1 MGLAPSGSPARE
13 RDDRAV
19 SDDELT
25 GMVLEDAT
33 EKMQKAVSHA
43 RHEFSTIRTGRA
55 NSALIEKLN
64 VDYYGTDVPLQQLAS
79 FSVPEARMLVVAPFD
94 KNAMAAIEK
103 AIRSSDLG
111 LNPSNDGHVIRLVF
125 PQLTEERRRDLV
137 RKVKQLAEDGRVAVR
152 NVRRHARH
160 ELEGLERDGDL
171 SEDDLARAEKELDR
185 ITHAREAEI
194 DQALEQKEHELLE
207 V

>member
-1 MGLAPSGSPARE
+1 MSDPELVQMALDEARE
-13 RDDRAV
+13 
-19 SDDELT
+19 
-25 GMVLEDAT
+25 
-33 EKMQKAVSHA
+33 KMHKAVSHT

-55 NSALIEKLN
+55 NSALVEKLS
-64 VDYYGTDVPLQQLAS
+64 VDYYGTEVPLQQLAS
-79 FSVPEARMLVVAPFD
+79 FSVPEARLLVVAPFD
-94 KNAMAAIEK
+94 KNSMGAIER

-111 LNPSNDGHVIRLVF
+111 LNPSNDGQVIRLAF

-152 NVRRHARH
+152 NVRRHVRH
-160 ELEGLERDGDL
+160 ELEALERDGDM
-171 SEDDLARAEKELDR
+171 SEDDLTRAEKELDR